1 MKEILLNVVLFLFL
15 FPAAIIV
22 YVDSLQHPDV
32 AMSPFVSVSIAI
44 AVGYM
49 FVTMKRRTPKKR

>member
-1 MKEILLNVVLFLFL
+1 MKEIVLNLVLFLFL

-22 YVDSLQHPDV
+22 YVDSLQHGNVP
-32 AMSPFVSVSIAI
+32 MSPFVSISIAI

-49 FVTMKRRTPKKR
+49 LLNMNRRTPKKR